1 MTDIQKAF
9 FIHELNETQKTD
21 RETFEYY
28 IDWFK
33 SKQVDAVF
41 GDDCSVVDLINKG
54 TELDDLLDFA
64 RRLKS

>member
-1 MTDIQKAF
+1 MTDKQKKAF
-9 FIHELNETQKTD
+9 ICELNDTKKTD

-41 GDDCSVVDLINKG
+41 GDDGSVIDLIDKG
-54 TELDDLLDFA
+54 TELDDLLDLM
-64 RRLKS
+64 RWLR